1 MFRHAIRLPFKLLGI
16 PILLDWTFIA
26 VLPLLAWLIGRNVV
40 AMADQF
46 GIPDARLLGVGAWPW
61 ILGFISAV
69 GLFVSVLIHELGH
82 AMMAQGYGV
91 RTRNITLWL
100 LGGVAQL
107 DRIPRKRGAEA
118 VIAIIGPLV
127 SMALGVLFWFGASA
141 TRPGLPGTWFV
152 FQYLALLNWIIAGFN
167 MIPAMP
173 LDGGRV
179 LRSLLAMKM
188 PHIRATQVAT
198 GISRVLAI
206 FLGLFGLLEF
216 NFFLI
221 AIAFFVYL
229 AVEAEARND
238 QIFELLRGVGVRDLM
253 TTPAKTVGSELTV
266 AELQRRML
274 QDHHL
279 GFPVIDSNQ
288 HLVGMVSLPNLQNA
302 SPTTPISEIMNTEP
316 NTISRRASAMDAFG
330 QMSTNNFGR
339 LIVTDEEGEIA
350 GILTKTD
357 IMRALQLRGAGV
369 GMPGPGEIPSGGGNE
384 RFEAKGE
391 SAYSGAA
398 SENFLP

>member
-1 MFRHAIRLPFKLLGI
+1 MFRHALRLPFKLLGI
-16 PILLDWTFIA
+16 PILLDWTFIV
-26 VLPLLAWLIGRNVV
+26 VLPVLAWLIGRNVV
-40 AMADQF
+40 VMADRF

-61 ILGFISAV
+61 ILGFIAAV

-82 AMMAQGYGV
+82 AMVAQGYGV

-107 DRIPRKRGAEA
+107 ERIPRKRGAEA

-127 SMALGVLFWFGASA
+127 SMALGVLCWFGASA

-152 FQYLALLNWIIAGFN
+152 FEYLAWLNWIIAIFN

-188 PHIRATQVAT
+188 PHLRATQIAT

-216 NFFLI
+216 DIFLI

-238 QIFELLRGVGVRDLM
+238 LILELLRGVGVSDLM
-253 TTPAKTVGSELTV
+253 TTPAKTVRNDLTA
-266 AELQRRML
+266 AELQARML
-274 QDHHL
+274 VDHHL
-279 GFPVIDSNQ
+279 GFPVVDSDER
-288 HLVGMVSLPNLQNA
+288 LVGMISLANLRDA
-302 SPTTPISEIMNTEP
+302 GATTSISDLMNSKP
-316 NTISRRASAMDAFG
+316 NTISRRASALDAFG
-330 QMSTNNFGR
+330 QMSADNFSR
-339 LIVTDEEGEIA
+339 LIVTDEQGGIA

-357 IMRALQLRGAGV
+357 IMRAIQLRGAGLSM
-369 GMPGPGEIPSGGGNE
+369 GHRSEMPGVDGMEELGDEQVDAQPRIT
-384 RFEAKGE
+384 
-391 SAYSGAA
+391 
-398 SENFLP
+398 

>member
-1 MFRHAIRLPFKLLGI
+1 
-16 PILLDWTFIA
+16 
-26 VLPLLAWLIGRNVV
+26 
-40 AMADQF
+40 
-46 GIPDARLLGVGAWPW
+46 
-61 ILGFISAV
+61 V

-82 AMMAQGYGV
+82 AMVAQGYGV

-107 DRIPRKRGAEA
+107 ERIPRKRGAEA

-127 SMALGVLFWFGASA
+127 SMALGVLCWFGASA

-152 FQYLALLNWIIAGFN
+152 FEYLAWLNWIIAGFN
-167 MIPAMP
+167 MIPALP

-179 LRSLLAMKM
+179 LRSLLALKL
-188 PHIRATQVAT
+188 PHLRATQVAT

-238 QIFELLRGVGVRDLM
+238 LILELLHGVGVSDLM
-253 TTPAKTVGSELTV
+253 TTPAKTVQSDLTV
-266 AELQRRML
+266 AELQMRML
-274 QDHHL
+274 RDHHL
-279 GFPVIDSNQ
+279 GFPVVDAQ
-288 HLVGMVSLPNLQNA
+288 QRLVGMVSLPNLQDA
-302 SPTTPISEIMNTEP
+302 APAAPISEVMNSRP
-316 NTISRRASAMDAFG
+316 NTISQRASALEAF
-330 QMSTNNFGR
+330 QRMSADNFSR
-339 LIVTDEEGEIA
+339 LVVTDEQGAIA

-357 IMRALQLRGAGV
+357 IMRAIQLRGAGLSMGHHSESPVV
-369 GMPGPGEIPSGGGNE
+369 GDAEEPGEGQTI
-384 RFEAKGE
+384 A
-391 SAYSGAA
+391 
-398 SENFLP
+398 